1 MLIAPGIHLK
11 TFHFGEHV
19 GSIYVS
25 NDSSL
30 DGVVTSVVSCFGQDP
45 SQFIAKLNEDDVYV
59 ISEKIHHFPKSLEE
73 WKEEH
78 PGYIF
83 GECHRELRY
92 RNCDALIPDLEYFE
106 NNGTCHFCFPATY
119 LKAKNTPKISKCFS
133 AREGSF
139 YVDSKTGKSG
149 FIPSGVDFITLE
161 QLENLMNR
169 IDVNDTNVRMLFQ
182 SENYNVEDEIVLI
195 NIPYALYWKLVNL
208 RPPAA
213 DSPKKKKG
221 GDQRPKGV
229 DSRPSAANPS
239 KKKKKDE
246 ESRRPKGEEL
256 RRPKAANP
264 PKKPAPTR
272 EELKLLSEITKRN
285 HENAIS
291 EMRDE
296 LRKSAGRVAKNE
308 FVIASNTGRSE
319 YDLKNIEPLIMEDE
333 DDSLSSDTVSSS
345 E

>member
-30 DGVVTSVVSCFGQDP
+30 DGVVQTVVSRFGQDP
-45 SQFIAKLNEDDVYV
+45 SQFIARLDDDGVYL

-73 WKEEH
+73 WKEEY

-92 RNCDALIPDLEYFE
+92 RNCDDLIPDLEYFE
-106 NNGTCHFCFPATY
+106 NNGKCHFCFPPSY
-119 LKAKNTPKISKCFS
+119 MKAKNTPKISKCFS

-139 YVDSKTGKSG
+139 YVDKNTGKSG

-161 QLENLMNR
+161 QLENLINR
-169 IDVNDTNVRMLFQ
+169 IDGNDLTIRKLFE
-182 SENYNVEDEIVLI
+182 SENYNVADEIEVS
-195 NIPYALYWKLVNL
+195 NMPYTLYWKVLEVVEL
-208 RPPAA
+208 GSRPKAA
-213 DSPKKKKG
+213 NPPKKKKG
-221 GDQRPKGV
+221 VG
-229 DSRPSAANPS
+229 S
-239 KKKKKDE
+239 
-246 ESRRPKGEEL
+246 
-256 RRPKAANP
+256 RPKAANP

-272 EELKLLSEITKRN
+272 EELKVLAEITKQN
-285 HENAIS
+285 HENVIS

-296 LRKSAGRVAKNE
+296 LRRSAGRVAKNE
-308 FVIASNTGRSE
+308 FFIANNTGRSE
-319 YDLKNIEPLIMEDE
+319 YDLKNIEPLIMGDDE
-333 DDSLSSDTVSSS
+333 DSLSSDTVSSS